1 MKLDRLTIPLL
12 VLTALCTI
20 HHSVAQPEKPN
31 VIFILADD
39 WGLGDVKTYGGDRC
53 QIETPHMDRLAEK
66 GMKFL
71 DAHSSSSVCTPT
83 RYSVLTGRYNWRST
97 KKKGV
102 LNGYGAPLIKPGRE
116 TVASMLQKNGYHT
129 CMIGKWHLGMNFPTT
144 DGKAPVAENTDWKGQ
159 IKNGPNAVGFDY
171 YYGISASLDMPPYI
185 WIENDR
191 FMGECTTEK
200 RFLRKG
206 AAHADFEAVDVLPV
220 LTQKAVAYIKER
232 AEGDKP
238 FFLYMPL
245 ASPHTPIVPSKNFQG
260 KSPVGAYGD
269 FVMETDWSV
278 GEVVKA
284 VEEAGIAGNTLI
296 IVTADNGCSNMAR
309 AGFKKKDQLIFRT
322 GDNPPDQPGKHY
334 ASDIYRGHKADIYEG
349 GHRVPFIA
357 RWDGMV
363 KAGSV
368 AGEPVCLVDLYATCA
383 DMVGV
388 KVPDTAAED
397 SVSILPV
404 LNGTAKAPVREA
416 VVHHSIN
423 GSFAIRKGK
432 WKLAFCPG
440 SGGWTNPMPGKP
452 AQLKKLAAHERL
464 QLFDMEA
471 DPAET
476 SNLSGK
482 HRELVQELTQLA
494 EKYIADGRSTPGAK
508 QKNDG
513 DKTHLYPGWMRG
525 TKN

>member
-1 MKLDRLTIPLL
+1 MKLDRFTIPLL
-12 VLTALCTI
+12 LLTALCTL

-245 ASPHTPIVPSKNFQG
+245 ASPHTPIVPSKNF
-260 KSPVGAYGD
+260 
-269 FVMETDWSV
+269 
-278 GEVVKA
+278 
-284 VEEAGIAGNTLI
+284 
-296 IVTADNGCSNMAR
+296 
-309 AGFKKKDQLIFRT
+309 
-322 GDNPPDQPGKHY
+322 
-334 ASDIYRGHKADIYEG
+334 
-349 GHRVPFIA
+349 
-357 RWDGMV
+357 
-363 KAGSV
+363 
-368 AGEPVCLVDLYATCA
+368 
-383 DMVGV
+383 
-388 KVPDTAAED
+388 
-397 SVSILPV
+397 
-404 LNGTAKAPVREA
+404 
-416 VVHHSIN
+416 
-423 GSFAIRKGK
+423 
-432 WKLAFCPG
+432 
-440 SGGWTNPMPGKP
+440 
-452 AQLKKLAAHERL
+452 
-464 QLFDMEA
+464 
-471 DPAET
+471 
-476 SNLSGK
+476 
-482 HRELVQELTQLA
+482 
-494 EKYIADGRSTPGAK
+494 
-508 QKNDG
+508 
-513 DKTHLYPGWMRG
+513 
-525 TKN
+525 